1 MLRDRRGECGW
12 LPMDRRA
19 SAVILCDMRILVA
32 LGGNALLERGE
43 PAAAETQWRHVETA
57 ARALSVLAEEHQ
69 LIVTHGNGPQIGLL
83 ALQSESYGD
92 VPPYPLDVLGAESEG
107 MVGHMLELALR
118 NALPG
123 REVVTVL
130 TEVVVSP
137 QDPAFHRP
145 SKPIGPVYGE
155 EQARRLAA
163 ERGWTVGPDGHGFRR
178 LVPSPDPHA
187 IAELRSLRVLL
198 DAGALLICAG
208 GGGIPTIVDSA
219 GAMRGVEAVID
230 KDLTAALM
238 ARRLDADLLLML
250 TDVDAVHLDWGEPG
264 ERPLASATPEE
275 LRRHDFAA
283 GSMGPKV
290 EAACRFVEATG
301 RRAAIG
307 ALAEAPLIAHGE
319 AGTSVRPAPSG
330 VPLKGPYG
338 SPPSGDGRPGAA
350 PRPLPRR

>member
-1 MLRDRRGECGW
+1 
-12 LPMDRRA
+12 
-19 SAVILCDMRILVA
+19 MRILVA

-43 PAAAETQWRHVETA
+43 RATAEAQWRHVETA
-57 ARALSVLAEEHQ
+57 ARALAALAGEHQ
-69 LIVTHGNGPQIGLL
+69 LIVTHGNGPQVGLL
-83 ALQSESYGD
+83 ALQSESYGE

-123 REVVTVL
+123 REVITVL

-145 SKPIGPVYGE
+145 SKPIGPVYE
-155 EQARRLAA
+155 EARARRLAA
-163 ERGWTVGPDGHGFRR
+163 ERGWTIGRDGGGFRR
-178 LVPSPDPHA
+178 LVPSPDPRA

-198 DAGALLICAG
+198 DAGTLLICAG

-230 KDLTAALM
+230 KDLTAALL
-238 ARRLDADLLLML
+238 ARRLDAEMLLML
-250 TDVDAVHLDWGEPG
+250 TDVDAVYSDWGEPG
-264 ERPLASATPEE
+264 ERPLATAGPEE
-275 LRRHDFAA
+275 LRGHRFAA

-307 ALAEAPLIAHGE
+307 ALAEAPLVVRGE
-319 AGTSVRPAPSG
+319 AGTTVRPTPLLAP
-330 VPLKGPYG
+330 
-338 SPPSGDGRPGAA
+338 A
-350 PRPLPRR
+350 PAP